1 MTLDQAIVGA
11 ALAVLGY
18 FAVWVVRSLK
28 GISRKLNKVIGFLI
42 RSDDLNPEKRREQLT
57 HILEGR

>member
-1 MTLDQAIVGA
+1 VTLTQGIVAA

-18 FAVWVVRSLK
+18 FAVYVLKSLK
-28 GISRKLNKVIGFLI
+28 GISRKLNKVVGFLI

-57 HILEGR
+57 HIIEGK